1 MRRILLALSLLL
13 AGVTAAT
20 PAPAGAQ
27 TCPSGTPEEVTV
39 AEERVPSTDG
49 IEVAITVFRPAGVC
63 AEAPTPV
70 VLHGHGWGGS
80 RIKAVNDEA
89 RLFLD
94 AGYGLVSIDARGH
107 GDTTGQAQLMH
118 RDAEVHDYRAV
129 LDWIHDHLDWVQR
142 DDSGIDKDI
151 VAGSYGA
158 SYGGGWQL
166 MTAAFDDRLDALVPV
181 VTWNDL
187 AESLAPNT
195 VPRTGWIS
203 LLYGSGEANVDLDPR
218 VREWHAEIQLTG
230 EIPDAAREHVAGSS
244 PGSFIDQIDAP
255 TLIVQGV
262 PDTLFNL
269 NEAVRN
275 YEGLREGGVDVRL
288 LGINTGHVFPALQP
302 TGINAPDRDSVDV
315 CLDDVEAH
323 VRDFLDTHLRGD
335 AQAAARVAAVPR
347 VGLSTEQGGCA
358 TGADWPIHER
368 EVEVELPGLFAPEPA
383 GSLLLPLFEAEEDLV
398 VAGIP
403 TLTGTVPSP
412 LDDRFFVS
420 LVLRRGDGGQIVDDQ
435 VMPVRTT
442 LAGDDGTLT
451 VDLAGVATEMAAG
464 DQLLLRVDGANEQF
478 ALATSRRPGAALLAD
493 VTVAIP
499 VQGGATAP
507 VSDDES
513 GEGGAE
519 EEEAE
524 EGGEA
529 DSDGAGSPQPAGD
542 LPVTG
547 GGVPAAALALLVLAG
562 AARGLSRA

>member
-13 AGVTAAT
+13 TGVLAA
-20 PAPAGAQ
+20 PGAAVAQ
-27 TCPSGTPEEVTV
+27 TCPSGTPEETTV
-39 AEERVPSTDG
+39 ADERVPSTDG
-49 IEVAITVFRPAGVC
+49 VEVAITVFRPAGAC

-89 RLFLD
+89 SLFLD

-107 GDTTGQAQLMH
+107 GDTTGESQLMH

-129 LDWIHDHLDWVQR
+129 LDWVHDNLDWVQR
-142 DDSGIDKDI
+142 EDSGVDKDI
-151 VAGSYGA
+151 VAGAYGA

-166 MTAAFDDRLDALVPV
+166 MTAAFDDRLDAIVPV

-244 PGSFIDQIDAP
+244 PGSFIDQIDVPA
-255 TLIVQGV
+255 LIVQGV

-275 YEGLREGGVDVRL
+275 YEGLRDNGVDVRL

-302 TGINAPDRDSVDV
+302 TGINAPARDAIDV

-323 VRDFLDTHLRGD
+323 VRDFLDAHLRAD

-358 TGADWPIHER
+358 TGSDWPIHER
-368 EVEVELPGLFAPEPA
+368 DVEVALPGLVAPEPA
-383 GSLLLPLFEAEEDLV
+383 GSLLLPLFEAEEDLI

-420 LVLRRGDGGQIVDDQ
+420 LVLRRSDGGQVVHDQ

-442 LAGDDGTLT
+442 LADDDGTLT
-451 VDLAGVATEMAAG
+451 ADLAGVATEMAAG

-478 ALATSRRPGAALLAD
+478 ALATSRRPGAALLSD

-513 GEGGAE
+513 GEGGT

-524 EGGEA
+524 DGGEA
-529 DSDGAGSPQPAGD
+529 GGEGASSPEPARH
-542 LPVTG
+542 LPATG

-562 AARGLSRA
+562 AARGLSRT